1 MSRYYFHFLNGQT
14 LLDDDGTELTDLRAV
29 RREALRASRELILT
43 DDGTNEF
50 WAGEPSKL
58 WITDGPNAS
67 GKTVLM
73 IELCVRETMD
83 ADAGAAPKTS

>member
-14 LLDDDGTELTDLRAV
+14 LLDEEGTELADLKAV
-29 RREALRASRELILT
+29 RREAIRASRELVLT
-43 DDGTNEF
+43 EDGTSDF
-50 WAGEPSKL
+50 LAGGPAKL

-83 ADAGAAPKTS
+83 ADAGDASKTS